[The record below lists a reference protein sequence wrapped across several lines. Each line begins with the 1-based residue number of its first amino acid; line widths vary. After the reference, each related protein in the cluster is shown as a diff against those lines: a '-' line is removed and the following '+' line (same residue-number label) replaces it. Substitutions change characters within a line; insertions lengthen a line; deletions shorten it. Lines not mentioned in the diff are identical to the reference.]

1 MLKKPI
7 LITKKTIID
16 AYKKQLC
23 TFIHKEQLNELTQYQ
38 YSNSSLLAMVKD
50 WNLFVEFCQHQHV
63 VPYPASPD
71 MIRLFLEKE
80 SRVRKFSTL
89 RRYTVTITVLHKLL
103 GYQDPIA
110 NHQVRLLLMSLRT
123 EKKGDNSQADA
134 LAREHIEQL
143 DTQLSTSKNIKDIR
157 DLAIY
162 HLMFECIL
170 KRAELRELCIE
181 QLTFCSDAEV
191 QVELSDNRY
200 QLSPAASEAIHR
212 WYQLID
218 TQSSPYVFRSIDRHQ
233 NIGTEKLNDSSI
245 YRILRGAGK
254 RLGIADLKFS
264 GQSTRI
270 GATQELYKQGMKI
283 KEIQSFGRWQSS
295 VMPSQYVGR
304 HRQAEIEIQQF
315 KSFKPWKP

>member
-7 LITKKTIID
+7 LITKKTIIEN
-16 AYKKQLC
+16 YTKRLC
-23 TFIHKEQLNELTQYQ
+23 DFVDKEQLDELTQYQ

-50 WNLFVEFCQHQHV
+50 WNLFVAFCQNQHV

-89 RRYTVTITVLHKLL
+89 RRYSVTMTVLHKLL
-103 GYQDPIA
+103 GYPDPIT

-134 LAREHIEQL
+134 LGREHLEQL
-143 DTQLSTSKNIKDIR
+143 DTKLATSKAAKDIR

-170 KRAELRELCIE
+170 KRVELRELRVE
-181 QLTFCSDAEV
+181 QLTFYSATEV
-191 QVELSDNRY
+191 QVELRGNGY
-200 QLSPAASEAIHR
+200 QLSPQASEAVHR

-218 TQSSPYVFRSIDRHQ
+218 IHASPYVFRSIDRHQ
-233 NIGTEKLNDSSI
+233 NIGIEKLNDSSI
-245 YRILRGAGK
+245 YRILRGAGE
-254 RLGIADLKFS
+254 RLGIAHLKFS

-270 GATQELYKQGMKI
+270 GATQELYQQGMKI
-283 KEIQSFGRWQSS
+283 KEIQSFGRWQSP
-295 VMPSQYVGR
+295 VMPSQYVGK
-304 HRQAEIEIQQF
+304 HRQAEIGMQQF
-315 KSFKPWKP
+315 KSFKPWKS